1 ASLVL
6 NPGRTRSVDVTIPV
20 GTDPYGVAVDQ
31 GDDTVYVTNNFSDS
45 VSVINGRTRTVVPG
59 TIPVGSGPYGVAVD
73 QGDDTVYVTNSD
85 SASVSVINGRTGT
98 VDDTIPVGTYPNA
111 VAVDQGDDTVYV
123 TNRDSSD
130 VSVINGRT
138 GLRTDDTITV
148 GTYPWDV
155 AVDESGTN
163 AGLVFVT
170 NYIGGTVSVIAPGV
184 DPGVAPTTGPA
195 GTAVTITLTIPNL
208 ASSFP
213 LDSGTITGVTFGD
226 ELGTSLQQ
234 IGGATA
240 RTWSV
245 AAPSGTAGATVDVV
259 VTFNGGNT
267 ALAGTFTFPGAPTP
281 PAVDPPG
288 APTNVAAVAGNAEA
302 SVSWTAPTYVGS
314 FPITDYEVVSSPGSK
329 SCLAKSPALSCTV
342 TGLSNG
348 TAYTFTARALT
359 GAGWGATSSPSDA
372 VTPQRP
378 PQPSI
383 VITGTRAEVRG
394 KPGIVVTGTTT
405 GFGMGAILRPWTR
418 FPGQT
423 SYTQGT
429 ARILVDVQGGF
440 TWERRTGKTIYIL
453 IRSEDGTVES
463 NRLALRTT

>member
-1 ASLVL
+1 
-6 NPGRTRSVDVTIPV
+6 TIPV
-20 GTDPYGVAVDQ
+20 EFQIAGVAVNDQ
-31 GDDTVYVTNNFSDS
+31 DDTVYVTNIGSNSVAVINGRTGTVDDTITVGNNPYGVAVNQGDDTVSVTNLADSS
-45 VSVINGRTRTVVPG
+45 VSVINGRTRTVDA
-59 TIPVGSGPYGVAVD
+59 TIAVGDGPYGVAVD
-73 QGDDTVYVTNSD
+73 QGDDTVYVTNSI
-85 SASVSVINGRTGT
+85 SHN
-98 VDDTIPVGTYPNA
+98 
-111 VAVDQGDDTVYV
+111 
-123 TNRDSSD
+123 

-148 GTYPWDV
+148 GTNPGGV
-155 AVDESGTN
+155 AVDGSGTN
-163 AGLVFVT
+163 AGLVYVT
-170 NYIGGTVSVIAPGV
+170 NSGSGPPGTVSVIAPGV

-208 ASSFP
+208 ALSFP
-213 LDSGTITGVTFGD
+213 LDSGTITGVTFGSASV
-226 ELGTSLQQ
+226 TPSLQQ

-281 PAVDPPG
+281 PAVYPPG

-348 TAYTFTARALT
+348 TSYTFTARALN

-429 ARILVDVQGGF
+429 ARILVDGQGGF
-440 TWERRTGKTIYIL
+440 TWDRRTAKTIYIL

-463 NRLALRTT
+463 NRLALRTN

>member
-1 ASLVL
+1 FGVAVNDDDDTVYVTGNSSNVFVI
-6 NPGRTRSVDVTIPV
+6 NGRTRAVDATITV
-20 GTDPYGVAVDQ
+20 GTQPRGVAVDQ
-31 GDDTVYVTNNFSDS
+31 GDDTVYVTNRGD
-45 VSVINGRTRTVVPG
+45 GPPG
-59 TIPVGSGPYGVAVD
+59 T
-73 QGDDTVYVTNSD
+73 
-85 SASVSVINGRTGT
+85 
-98 VDDTIPVGTYPNA
+98 
-111 VAVDQGDDTVYV
+111 
-123 TNRDSSD
+123 

-148 GTYPWDV
+148 GGGPFGV
-155 AVDESGTN
+155 AVDGSGTN
-163 AGLVFVT
+163 AGLVYVT
-170 NYIGGTVSVIAPGV
+170 NFGDDDDDDDDSVSVIAPGV

-208 ASSFP
+208 ALSFP
-213 LDSGTITGVTFGD
+213 LDSGTITGVTFGSASV
-226 ELGTSLQQ
+226 TPSLQQ

-267 ALAGTFTFPGAPTP
+267 ALAGTFTFPASPTP
-281 PAVDPPG
+281 TPTPTPRPQPPG
-288 APTNVAAVAGNAEA
+288 APAPVIAQAGDASARVAWGEP
-302 SVSWTAPTYVGS
+302 SSSGS
-314 FPITDYEVVSSPGSK
+314 GSITDYEVTSFPSGHGCTVKP
-329 SCLAKSPALSCTV
+329 PVRSCTI
-342 TGLSNG
+342 TGLTNG
-348 TAYTFTARALT
+348 SGYVFRVRAKNFV
-359 GAGWGATSSPSDA
+359 GWGEYSRYTNM
-372 VTPQRP
+372 VTPQGAA
-378 PQPSI
+378 SI

-429 ARILVDVQGGF
+429 ARILVDGQGGF
-440 TWERRTGKTIYIL
+440 TWERRTGIYRTIYIL

-463 NRLALRTT
+463 NRLALRTN